1 VLLEPVE
8 ARLPL
13 ALLLGEPATQLSH
26 ALDVQPARTSLTLDP
41 LMDKPATSKDAD
53 VAGDGLLRQVER
65 LGELSDS
72 RLPLRQS
79 HDHCPTS
86 RVAERREGSVEVAS
100 AGHMASISTTFCLCN
115 QAVVLCRAEAAYRL
129 GDLCAGRA
137 YRSVQPNDVA
147 DSAAN
152 WRLVALPAFGR
163 TARSGTVSASRQRSA

>member
-13 ALLLGEPATQLSH
+13 ALLLGEPATQLPH

-41 LMDKPATSKDAD
+41 LVDKPATSKDAD

-65 LGELSDS
+65 LGKLSDS

-100 AGHMASISTTFCLCN
+100 AGHRASLSTTFSLCN
-115 QAVVLCRAEAAYRL
+115 QAVVY
-129 GDLCAGRA
+129 
-137 YRSVQPNDVA
+137 YA
-147 DSAAN
+147 DGASMI
-152 WRLVALPAFGR
+152 
-163 TARSGTVSASRQRSA
+163 SGRQRRLNAWRRVTDRRGVGHA